1 MAATCKTNK
10 KTTVVF
16 RRPSDG
22 KVSLFL
28 ENLEL
33 RAAVISIKNLVP
45 HLLCFASLLWREKED
60 PSFLESGQFH
70 SIKIGEGGFYFG
82 KDDLFFLLCNCLPD
96 RATAGSA
103 FLFRWRRGDWFMGEL
118 TLTS

>member
-28 ENLEL
+28 KDLEL
-33 RAAVISIKNLVP
+33 RATVISIKNLVP
-45 HLLCFASLLWREKED
+45 HLL
-60 PSFLESGQFH
+60 
-70 SIKIGEGGFYFG
+70 
-82 KDDLFFLLCNCLPD
+82 
-96 RATAGSA
+96 
-103 FLFRWRRGDWFMGEL
+103 
-118 TLTS
+118 